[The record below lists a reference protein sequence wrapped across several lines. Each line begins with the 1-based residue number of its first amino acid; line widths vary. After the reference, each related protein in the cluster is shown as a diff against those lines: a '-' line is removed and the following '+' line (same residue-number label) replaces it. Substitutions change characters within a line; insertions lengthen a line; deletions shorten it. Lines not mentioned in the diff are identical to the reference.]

1 MEHCPAEYITGKC
14 QLFYA
19 ILCSHIREFSVLFG
33 NSSTAQAQARATAI
47 AGSIPATIWR
57 VATRDPNMRGRDA
70 ALAPYFVDLDGFKS
84 ITSDIYVSFT
94 MASVT
99 SLQIYT
105 TFSSNNTWRSPLSWH
120 TLGPFCLRIPPHF
133 PKASC
138 ECI

>member
-1 MEHCPAEYITGKC
+1 M
-14 QLFYA
+14 QS
-19 ILCSHIREFSVLFG
+19 LCSHIHECSVLFG

-47 AGSIPATIWR
+47 ASSVPATIWR

-84 ITSDIYVSFT
+84 ITSDIYVSFI

-105 TFSSNNTWRSPLSWH
+105 TFSSNNTWRLRLSRH
-120 TLGPFCLRIPPHF
+120 TLVRTQSLRVPPRF

-138 ECI
+138 ACIYRKSIRIRVIRQTC